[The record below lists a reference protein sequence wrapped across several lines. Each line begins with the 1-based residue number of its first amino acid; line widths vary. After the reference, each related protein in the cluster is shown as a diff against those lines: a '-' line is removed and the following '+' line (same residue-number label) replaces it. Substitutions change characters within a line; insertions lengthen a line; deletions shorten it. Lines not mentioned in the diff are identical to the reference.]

1 MTEVT
6 ETRFSDSEITPGFQL
21 ADSVVDSLSSYAR
34 RADFTGEV
42 QDPYGI
48 LKVGSIL
55 KDPKGL
61 KYPRKLVLL
70 IYESPEGE
78 PMAALNYEGTIVLIG
93 VLLCEIHQRLGDGS
107 LFLDK

>member
-1 MTEVT
+1 
-6 ETRFSDSEITPGFQL
+6 
-21 ADSVVDSLSSYAR
+21 VVDSLSRYCR
-34 RADFTGEV
+34 RADFAGEV

-48 LKVGSIL
+48 LQVGSVL

-61 KYPRKLVLL
+61 DYPRKLVLQ

-93 VLLCEIHQRLGDGS
+93 VRLCEIHQRLEDGS
-107 LFLDK
+107 LLLDEV